1 MRRVIGQRMYNV
13 SEQWTKIGSVS
24 SIIGNGKVIIRQC
37 VTLPSGKC
45 MGNTKKGRERAFRF
59 RRV

>member
-1 MRRVIGQRMYNV
+1 MYNV